1 MIYLQICKSC
11 YPQLNI
17 ADSSHPQLKI
27 EFESITGTTLSDDA
41 KSTRSSLAEKIFI
54 QARNEAA
61 NRTQLQ
67 QITDL
72 QCQEL
77 TLYTDTRGYSQFNV
91 HLSLSLSL
99 STHTHTLVII
109 MLLYMYTLLSYNN
122 YTAHG
127 T

>member
-91 HLSLSLSL
+91 HLSLSLSPH
-99 STHTHTLVII
+99 THTHARYYYAIIYVYSSLVQ
-109 MLLYMYTLLSYNN
+109 
-122 YTAHG
+122 
-127 T
+127 